1 LPSPIITS
9 ALMANPVACAGCFD
23 KIAARTELAHLLSK
37 N

>member
-23 KIAARTELAHLLSK
+23 KIAARLIK
-37 N
+37 K